1 LLNNAIDAMKDTPLL
16 KREII
21 IQSRYDKEVVQVKV
35 FDRGSGLPNNM
46 RSDVFEPF
54 FSTKNEG
61 MGMGLSISRSIM
73 EAHNGNLNAEQRELG
88 GSIFSFTIPIED
100 EGKNE

>member
-1 LLNNAIDAMKDTPLL
+1 AMKKTPLL

-21 IQSRYDKEVVQVKV
+21 IQSRYDKTNIQIKV

-46 RSDVFEPF
+46 RSEVFEPF

-61 MGMGLSISRSIM
+61 MGMGLSISRSII
-73 EAHNGNLNAEQRELG
+73 EAHQGNLTAEQRELG
-88 GSIFSFTIPIED
+88 GSIFSFTLPLGSEAN
-100 EGKNE
+100 NE